1 MIQGGSNTKER
12 PYGNRENKM
21 KGLSKLRNRAC
32 AALMGTVAAGVATP
46 AKAAEDFVV
55 TMISVS
61 VYGPWFIVKEKGLA
75 KDINVEVKIIEDIT
89 ARNAGL
95 SSGSIHCMMT
105 TMDSTVVTVSSG
117 VPVRHVAVPLMS
129 YGLDEMVADDSIK
142 SDADLKGKT
151 YAADYGFL
159 NHMWML
165 LSLKR
170 AGIPLDGANHKIM
183 LPQDATAAFTS
194 GQLDVDVNFIPFST
208 QSLERKGAHL
218 LKSSRTDKTWERGL
232 ISDSIACSSRW
243 LDENPDT
250 AKEVIRAWFEAVDWW
265 KENPA
270 EGNTII
276 AQGLDWPEADVR
288 LTQAGTIMTTIDQNL
303 GALGI
308 GDGMPMCMSIPEEA
322 PAPPDTP
329 SGWGKLVGD
338 KPDCEAGYLM
348 DTWALFGEVY
358 KEAGVIDTITPASK
372 GVDTSIIEWL
382 AANGYE
388 KKYASNRW
396 VGRLEP

>member
-1 MIQGGSNTKER
+1 
-12 PYGNRENKM
+12 
-21 KGLSKLRNRAC
+21 
-32 AALMGTVAAGVATP
+32 
-46 AKAAEDFVV
+46 
-55 TMISVS
+55 MISVS
-61 VYGPWFIVKEKGLA
+61 VYGPWFIVKEKGMA

-129 YGLDEMVADDSIK
+129 YGLDEMVTDASIK
-142 SDADLKGKT
+142 SDADLAGKT

-183 LPQDATAAFTS
+183 LPQDAAAAFTS

-208 QSLERKGAHL
+208 QSLERKGSHL
-218 LKSSRTDKTWERGL
+218 LKSSRTDKTFERGL
-232 ISDSIACSSRW
+232 ISDSIACASKW
-243 LDENPDT
+243 LDGNPDT

-265 KENPA
+265 KQNPA
-270 EGNTII
+270 EGNAII
-276 AQGLDWPEADVR
+276 AKGLDWPEADVR
-288 LTQAGTIMTTIDQNL
+288 LTQAGTIMTTIDQNM

-308 GDGMPMCMSIPEEA
+308 GDGKPMCMSIPAEA
-322 PAPPDTP
+322 PSAPDTP
-329 SGWGKLVGD
+329 SGWGKLLGD
-338 KPDCEAGYLM
+338 KPDCEAGYLA
-348 DTWALFGEVY
+348 DTWALFGDVY
-358 KEAGVIDTITPASK
+358 KEAGVIDDITPASE
-372 GVDTSIIEWL
+372 GVDTSIINWL
-382 AANGYE
+382 AENGYD
-388 KKYASNRW
+388 KKYANNQW